1 MAMPPSGSFAV
12 SIGEEDAP
20 RKRLPAPAAPVAA
33 PAPQAAPPAC
43 GVLTWE
49 ALTVTVTDA
58 KGASRKILKR
68 ASGIAPPGELLAIMG
83 PSGCGKRR
91 ADASHDA
98 RGSVPQA
105 TCQPLRRRS
114 ARSTLLDA
122 LAGRLGHAAALSGAV
137 KVNGHASQ
145 LAYGRSAYVTQD
157 EAREAHRGALGTPVL
172 TRRARPQVLIGT
184 LTVRETILYAA
195 RLRLRSGAGAPTPVA
210 VAEGVLSELGL
221 ADAADT
227 VIGNWHMRGV
237 SGGQRRRVV
246 LGCELVIQ
254 PTLLFLDEPTSGA

>member
-1 MAMPPSGSFAV
+1 MV
-12 SIGEEDAP
+12 
-20 RKRLPAPAAPVAA
+20 
-33 PAPQAAPPAC
+33 
-43 GVLTWE
+43 
-49 ALTVTVTDA
+49 
-58 KGASRKILKR
+58 
-68 ASGIAPPGELLAIMG
+68 
-83 PSGCGKRR
+83 
-91 ADASHDA
+91 
-98 RGSVPQA
+98 
-105 TCQPLRRRS
+105 RS

-122 LAGRLGHAAALSGAV
+122 LAGRLGHGAALSGAV

-157 EAREAHRGALGTPVL
+157 EARKAHRGALGHEHPVS
-172 TRRARPQVLIGT
+172 RAARRPQVLIGT

-195 RLRLRSGAGAPTPVA
+195 RLRLRTVAGAPTPAA